1 MKNIYIILRVTLM
14 MLLIVSV
21 QSCKEKSDPFDD
33 NTYLV
38 SATREV
44 TLTETNVNTLLNV
57 IKAVYPG
64 VSEIISDVE
73 GGVIVYSITYNTSF
87 KGEEVLASGLVAIPS
102 KPGTY
107 PVLSYQ
113 NGTNTLH
120 SEAPSVNPFNTYYQI
135 LQCLASTGYVVMMAD
150 YLGFGVSED
159 MPHPYFHKE
168 STVRSLVDMLYS
180 LREFDEDIA
189 KDIVISNEQFLL
201 GYSQGGWA
209 TLAFLD
215 ALENEYGAD
224 FNVSAASCGAGA
236 YDIAYFNSYV
246 LGLAEYPMPV
256 FLGYIANAYT
266 EYDLFTNPLSDLFK
280 DPYAGRIPLLYDGI
294 HSSDQINA
302 QLTNLVPQLFKADY
316 ITGHATSATYLSVR
330 NAMAANSIEG
340 WDSEVPLLFVHGTA
354 DDYVIPELSDMMHDE
369 MLSAGTNPLT
379 CTYVELED
387 LDHSE
392 GVLPAGMAALS
403 FFKLFRK

>member
-1 MKNIYIILRVTLM
+1 MKNIHIILKLSLI
-14 MLLIVSV
+14 MLLTVIA

-44 TLTETNVNTLLNV
+44 TMTETNIITLLNV

-64 VSEIISDVE
+64 VSEIISDVD
-73 GGVIVYSITYNTSF
+73 GGVIVYSITYNTTF
-87 KGEEVLASGLVAIPS
+87 NGEDVLASGLVAIPS

-120 SEAPSVNPFNTYYQI
+120 SEAPSVNPYNTYYQVLECI
-135 LQCLASTGYVVMMAD
+135 ASTGYVVIMAD
-150 YLGFGVSED
+150 YLGFGASDD

-168 STVRSLVDMLYS
+168 STVRCLVDMLYS
-180 LREFDEDIA
+180 LREFDDDIA
-189 KDIVISNEQFLL
+189 GDITISNEHFLL

-209 TLAFLD
+209 TLSFLD
-215 ALENEYGAD
+215 ALENDYSAD
-224 FNVSAASCGAGA
+224 FNVTAASCGAGA

-256 FLGYIANAYT
+256 FLGYIANAYS
-266 EYDLFTNPLSDLFK
+266 EYDLFTNQLSDLFQS
-280 DPYAGRIPLLYDGI
+280 PYFERILLLYDGM

-302 QLTNLVPQLFKADY
+302 QLTKQIPQLFRADY
-316 ITGHATSATYLSVR
+316 ITGHTTSQAYASVR
-330 NAMAANSIEG
+330 NAMTANSIAG
-340 WDSEVPLLFVHGTA
+340 WDCEVPLLFVHGTA
-354 DDYVIPELSDMMHDE
+354 DDYVIPELSVMMHDA
-369 MLSAGTNPLT
+369 MLDAGTNPLT
-379 CTYVELED
+379 CNYVELEG

-392 GVLPAGMAALS
+392 GILPAGMAGLS